1 MAIINRARDHSE
13 TGPTILP
20 VRNSQNRSIGGL
32 QRCSSPLNVLYGLL
46 CALCALCALVAVVLP
61 TTNTPLICV
70 VNEAKQ
76 PTSTLDQCR
85 NMFSAKGKGGLG
97 EMTLETI
104 ANRTAHAR
112 SYDIW
117 NDLKQFTGL
126 SEEELNIRLK
136 RTGHF
141 HFEGEHAFWN
151 PSTSTELAWYYAT
164 SVDYLFANAMHP
176 ADGKIDAIAKKEF
189 EPILDYSGGVGNNV
203 LHLASK
209 GIKCKYFGIGM
220 MEYDFAG
227 YRVRKRGLEENVE
240 FLKPFASHTDWKFD
254 PINAPL
260 KRDKSLGAIIAM
272 DVLEHIP
279 NYEKVVEAM
288 VDSLRVG
295 GAIVENTPFNEL
307 PKGHKEGDADTRVHV
322 SDGGIKMSEAMGPRM
337 KFIKEGKIWKKI
349 SD

>member
-1 MAIINRARDHSE
+1 MVIINGASGHSK
-13 TGPTILP
+13 TVPTILP
-20 VRNSQNRSIGGL
+20 VRKSEKDRTDGGRK
-32 QRCSSPLNVLYGLL
+32 RCCSLLNVLGLCTL
-46 CALCALCALVAVVLP
+46 MAVLVVL
-61 TTNTPLICV
+61 TTNASPLQQE
-70 VNEAKQ
+70 EATSRAAKEAEH
-76 PTSTLDQCR
+76 PTRTLDQCR
-85 NMFSAKGKGGLG
+85 NMFSTKGQGGVG
-97 EMTLETI
+97 ELTLQLI
-104 ANRTAHAR
+104 ASKTADAR
-112 SYDIW
+112 SFDIW

-126 SEEELNIRLK
+126 SEDELNIRLK
-136 RTGHF
+136 RTGRF

-164 SVDYLFANAMHP
+164 SVNYLFANSVHP
-176 ADGKIDAIAKKEF
+176 AGKIDAIAKKEY

-220 MEYDFAG
+220 MEADFAG
-227 YRVRKRGLEENVE
+227 YRVRKRGLEEYVE

-254 PINAPL
+254 PISAPL

-295 GAIVENTPFNEL
+295 GAIVENTPFSEL
-307 PKGHKEGDADTRVHV
+307 PKGHKEGGADTRVHV
-322 SDGGIKMSEAMGPRM
+322 SDGGVKMSEAMGPRM
-337 KFIKEGKIWKKI
+337 KYISEGFWKKI